1 MVKLKDIDY
10 FKNPTLLF
18 RLIEERQWRD
28 VMEQNIQNED
38 EAKQW
43 VVKRDKD
50 SGSITWRRL
59 PIHEAC
65 IRQPTEEVM
74 LSLLESF
81 PEGARA
87 SDTYGRLPLHH
98 ACVHGAQE
106 NVIHHLLMTYPDS
119 IEVKDVW
126 GKTPL
131 AAAQATLWGNK
142 NQILELLQKR
152 PSYYAVKNVEKE
164 QKRLLDEQAEKLN
177 KSMQV
182 ERDEYKKVIERL
194 QGQLK
199 RAIVE
204 KCQLSENAKESENMV
219 YDLQSKTEENEKQ
232 IKHFVAIKVCLE
244 GEVERHQSKHELLQ
258 QTTDKD
264 LNAQK
269 EVYAT
274 MHEQFNKSQCEVSSL
289 QEKLEQK
296 CTEVTSLLDSEANL
310 IATVKEQNDKINEE
324 EKKHEID
331 VKKLDEMCTGYSAKL
346 IMLEQSVKGFSQ
358 NFLIFN
364 EDLSEAL
371 IQCELYIKEN
381 EMSLIDNVSNL
392 EVKVNG
398 LEDSRS
404 RLEEQLSELNSVKVE
419 LDSSIV
425 EKSSTIEILQQ
436 SIADVKSNYKVLNEE
451 KKIVETSLKE
461 ISSELESLQQSH
473 TTLES
478 DTSCTIG
485 NKEKLLHM
493 YTEKITTLT
502 KTIKQSES
510 DISSLK
516 DNFEQRTNELD
527 NIRKQLKVETAE
539 NKNLKE
545 SIETITARASS
556 LEEKVIHSNG
566 FFTSLDTKFSTMVEN
581 QDELLYAASQHGNA
595 NASSSSSCNK
605 ENNSKS
611 QNAHLRSVTEEHERI
626 LTSVKQ
632 QKVILQSIRSQKLA
646 LKMAAAEAMMNEKKN
661 GHVFAK

>member
-1 MVKLKDIDY
+1 MVKLKDTDY

-131 AAAQATLWGNK
+131 AAAQATLCGNK

-164 QKRLLDEQAEKLN
+164 QKRLLDEQAEKIN

-182 ERDEYKKVIERL
+182 ERDEYEKVIERL

-219 YDLQSKTEENEKQ
+219 NDLQSKTEENEKQ
-232 IKHFVAIKVCLE
+232 IKHFEAIKVCLE
-244 GEVERHQSKHELLQ
+244 GDVERHQSKYELLQ
-258 QTTDKD
+258 QTTEKD

-269 EVYAT
+269 EAYDT
-274 MHEQFNKSQCEVSSL
+274 MHEQFNKSKCEVSTL

-310 IATVKEQNDKINEE
+310 IATVEEQNDKINEE

-331 VKKLDEMCTGYSAKL
+331 VMKLDEMCTGYSAKL

-364 EDLSEAL
+364 DDLSEAL
-371 IQCELYIKEN
+371 IQCELSIKEN
-381 EMSLIDNVSNL
+381 EMSLFDNVSNL
-392 EVKVNG
+392 EIKVNG
-398 LEDSRS
+398 LEESRS
-404 RLEEQLSELNSVKVE
+404 RLEEQLSELNLVKVE

-425 EKSSTIEILQQ
+425 EKSSIIEILQQ

-478 DTSCTIG
+478 DTSCKIG

-493 YTEKITTLT
+493 YTEKIKTLT
-502 KTIKQSES
+502 ETIKQSES

-516 DNFEQRTNELD
+516 DNLEQRTNELD
-527 NIRKQLKVETAE
+527 DLSKQLKVETTE

-581 QDELLYAASQHGNA
+581 QDELLYAASQHENA
-595 NASSSSSCNK
+595 NASSSSSSNK
-605 ENNSKS
+605 ENNSKY
-611 QNAHLRSVTEEHERI
+611 QNAHLRSVSEEHERI

-661 GHVFAK
+661 GYVFAK